1 MADAVSATKLQDGD
15 KKAVFYLTNLSDGT
29 GESAVQKIDMSDLSN
44 NAQGEAVSSIS
55 ISKIT
60 FSTVGMS
67 ATLLYDATA
76 NVVAIGLPAD
86 YTDTIDLS
94 GQVAGL
100 PNYAGSGVTGDI
112 LLTTAGHSSGDSYS
126 IVIEVVKSY

>member
-29 GESAVQKIDMSDLSN
+29 GESAVQKIDMSALSN

-67 ATLLYDATA
+67 VTLLYDATT

-94 GQVAGL
+94 DQVTGL

-112 LLTTAGHSSGDSYS
+112 LLTTVGHSSGDTYS
-126 IVIEVVKSY
+126 IVIEVAKSY

>member
-1 MADAVSATKLQDGD
+1 MADAVNIEKLQDGP

-29 GESAVQKIDMSDLSN
+29 GESAVKKIDMSTLSN
-44 NAQGEAVSSIS
+44 NAQGESVSSIS

-67 ATLLYDATA
+67 ATLLYDATT

-86 YTDTIDLS
+86 YTDTVDLS

-100 PNYAGSGVTGDI
+100 PNYAGTGVTGDI
-112 LLTTAGHSSGDSYS
+112 LLTTTGHSSGDSYS

>member
-1 MADAVSATKLQDGD
+1 
-15 KKAVFYLTNLSDGT
+15 
-29 GESAVQKIDMSDLSN
+29 
-44 NAQGEAVSSIS
+44 
-55 ISKIT
+55 
-60 FSTVGMS
+60 MS